1 MLCGNKV
8 LGTAAAHNL
17 LTVTQVKIRAE
28 CVAGVTLAAVG
39 AVSVHAGLIAEAIS
53 GGTLVDVCMIDTE
66 PKVVNSIYM

>member
-1 MLCGNKV
+1 MWKQSVGDSCSCSQ
-8 LGTAAAHNL
+8 